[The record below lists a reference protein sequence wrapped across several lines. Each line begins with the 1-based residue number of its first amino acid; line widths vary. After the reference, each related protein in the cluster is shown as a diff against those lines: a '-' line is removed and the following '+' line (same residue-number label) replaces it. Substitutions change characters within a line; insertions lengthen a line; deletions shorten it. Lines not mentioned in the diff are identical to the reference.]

1 MPLLIVCLGIAL
13 LLFLMIYVKLNSFIS
28 LILVCLA
35 VGLAQS
41 MSPAAIIISIQKG
54 VGGTLGDLT
63 LILGFGAM
71 LGSIIAKSGAAQQ
84 ITNSL
89 VRKFGIKH
97 IHSAIVI
104 TGFLVGIPMFYTVGF
119 VMMVPLIFTVALQ
132 TGLPLLY
139 VGVPMVA
146 ALSVTHGFLPPHPGP
161 TAIASFYN
169 ADIGLTLLY
178 GIVIAI
184 PAILA
189 AGPLFARFLKNKHT
203 PLPKGMFDLK
213 PLPEEALPP
222 LGQSIIIALMPVF
235 LIMAAALADLIFHYK
250 ALLIYKFV
258 ASIGEPIIAMLVSVL
273 AAVYFLG
280 IRRGEAMK
288 DVMDQLAESI
298 KSIAMIMLIIGGGSA
313 FKQVLIDGGVG
324 NYITDLMSGSQI
336 SPLILAWCIAA
347 ALRISL
353 GSATV
358 AGLTAAGIVAPL
370 VEATGANPELMVL
383 STGAGS
389 LLLSNVNDA
398 GFWLFKEYFN
408 LSVGQTFAT
417 WSVMETIVGVA
428 GLLGVLAL
436 DMIL

>member
-235 LIMAAALADLIFHYK
+235 LIMAAALADLIFHNK

-258 ASIGEPIIAMLVSVL
+258 VSIGEPVIAMLVSVL

>member
-235 LIMAAALADLIFHYK
+235 LIMAAALADLIFHNK
-250 ALLIYKFV
+250 VLLIYKFV
-258 ASIGEPIIAMLVSVL
+258 VSIGEPVIAMLVSVL